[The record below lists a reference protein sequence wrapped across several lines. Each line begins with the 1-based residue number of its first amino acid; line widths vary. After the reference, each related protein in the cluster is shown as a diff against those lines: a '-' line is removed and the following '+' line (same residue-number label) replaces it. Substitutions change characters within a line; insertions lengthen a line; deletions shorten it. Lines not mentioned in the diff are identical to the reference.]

1 MKKVKP
7 RRPAVP
13 EWETEMENPVSSG
26 ESKEIRFE
34 DVFEAGESESFAWDN
49 QEPEP
54 LEEPEVES
62 KPPPLEDEELRNA
75 NLLTLAKDE
84 FVWAVGRAATLKLP
98 SESRVWK
105 DLPHAVHAFG
115 GTTEFTPSEVCR
127 LLQALAYAPAD
138 APIDKKLLQRL
149 FKVFGLRA
157 KEFSDERLMR
167 IMYAYGKLSAKRGLS
182 LPRFMD
188 FATSEVVERN
198 ATLRSWRKVRILESV
213 GSLPEAG
220 REFKTLWLGLKC
232 AGHISQPTYWS
243 IDF

>member
-1 MKKVKP
+1 MSF
-7 RRPAVP
+7 
-13 EWETEMENPVSSG
+13 ESFD
-26 ESKEIRFE
+26 SKEILFE
-34 DVFEAGESESFAWDN
+34 DIFEAGDRSESFNSDHQDS
-49 QEPEP
+49 QEEFKTEP
-54 LEEPEVES
+54 VENVES
-62 KPPPLEDEELRNA
+62 KPPPLEDAELPDA
-75 NLLTLAKDE
+75 NFLTLAKDE
-84 FVWAVGRAATLKLP
+84 FVWAVGRAATLKLSP
-98 SESRVWK
+98 ESRVWK

-115 GTTEFTPSEVCR
+115 GPGDFTPSEVCR

-149 FKVFGLRA
+149 FKVFALRA

-167 IMYAYGKLSAKRGLS
+167 IMYAYGKLSSKRGLS

-220 REFKTLWLGLKC
+220 REFKTLSLGLSKC
-232 AGHISQPTYWS
+232 SDI
-243 IDF
+243 

>member
-1 MKKVKP
+1 MKPKRHLDEFP
-7 RRPAVP
+7 SGYQR
-13 EWETEMENPVSSG
+13 ENPTSFDD
-26 ESKEIRFE
+26 SKEILFE
-34 DVFEAGESESFAWDN
+34 DIFEAGNGSESFNSDQDS
-49 QEPEP
+49 QEEFKTEP
-54 LEEPEVES
+54 VES
-62 KPPPLEDEELRNA
+62 KPPPLEDAELPDA
-75 NLLTLAKDE
+75 NFLTLEKDE
-84 FVWAVGRAATLKLP
+84 FVWAVGRAATLKLSP
-98 SESRVWK
+98 ESRVWK

-115 GTTEFTPSEVCR
+115 GPGDFTPSEVCR

-149 FKVFGLRA
+149 FKVFALRA

-167 IMYAYGKLSAKRGLS
+167 IMYAYGKLSSKRGLS

-220 REFKTLWLGLKC
+220 REFKTLSLGLSKC
-232 AGHISQPTYWS
+232 SDI
-243 IDF
+243 

>member
-1 MKKVKP
+1 M
-7 RRPAVP
+7 
-13 EWETEMENPVSSG
+13 SFD
-26 ESKEIRFE
+26 SKEILFE
-34 DVFEAGESESFAWDN
+34 DIFEAGNGSESFTWDGQDSQDSHDS
-49 QEPEP
+49 QEDSKTEP
-54 LEEPEVES
+54 ES
-62 KPPPLEDEELRNA
+62 KPPPLEDAELPNA
-75 NLLTLAKDE
+75 NFLTLAKDE
-84 FVWAVGRAATLKLP
+84 FVWAVGRAATLKLSP
-98 SESRVWK
+98 ESRVWK

-115 GTTEFTPSEVCR
+115 GPGEFTPSEVCR

-149 FKVFGLRA
+149 FKVFALRA

-167 IMYAYGKLSAKRGLS
+167 IMYAYGKLSSKRGLS

-220 REFKTLWLGLKC
+220 REFKTLLLGLSKC
-232 AGHISQPTYWS
+232 SGGGVLKVLRC
-243 IDF
+243 F